1 MFQAI
6 IYTIQFTLTL
16 NQINTLDNPEN
27 ILHSIK
33 HYEFS

>member
-16 NQINTLDNPEN
+16 DTLDNPEN
-27 ILHSIK
+27 KHYSIK